1 MATGTFKNL
10 IQRTLSGLIF
20 IGIVIISILW
30 HPCAFGAAFFV
41 ATFLGLH
48 EFYKLT
54 YKPQTIEINI
64 YVGVLAGLILF
75 VCSFLYAYGI
85 ASNLIFA
92 FYAIFVLGVFIAELF
107 RKKENPINNWAYFFL
122 GQAYVALPFSLL
134 NYIIFIEGYQPWLLL
149 ALFITLWVNDTGA
162 YVTGMT
168 FGKHKMFERVS
179 PKKTWEGFFGGAVF
193 ALISGYILSLIIP
206 DISLW
211 QWLVFSELVVIFG
224 TLGDLCESLLKR
236 TENVK
241 DAGKLIP
248 GHGGI
253 LDRFDSM
260 LLAAP
265 VVLIF
270 LKIILSSN
278 A

>member
-10 IQRTLSGLIF
+10 IQRTLSGL
-20 IGIVIISILW
+20 
-30 HPCAFGAAFFV
+30 
-41 ATFLGLH
+41 TFLGLH

-75 VCSFLYAYGI
+75 VCSFLHAYGI